1 MPKMTEHTHKQFD
14 TELEKIRTGV
24 LQMGGLVETQVA
36 NALEGLKTGNSA
48 LLERVVEGDHRVNLL
63 EVEIDEECNQ
73 IIAKRQPAAVDLRLV
88 MTVVKVI
95 ADLER
100 IGDEAKKIAKAG
112 RRLHSGDHTFS
123 MRVDLS
129 HAAGLV
135 LDMLR
140 SSLDS
145 FARADIANW
154 AAITKQDEDVDAN
167 FKGTMRQLITFMMED
182 PRTISSSLEVLFI
195 AKAIE
200 RIGDHA
206 KNVAE
211 YVVFLVQGRDVR
223 YAKSVAA
230 EAGNPK
236 T

>member
-1 MPKMTEHTHKQFD
+1 MTEHTHKQFD

-48 LLERVVEGDHRVNLL
+48 LLERVIEGDHRVNLL
-63 EVEIDEECNQ
+63 EIEIDEECNQ

-112 RRLHSGDHTFS
+112 KRLHSGDHTFS

-154 AAITKQDEDVDAN
+154 AVITKQDEDVDAN

>member
-36 NALEGLKTGNSA
+36 NALEGLKTGNTA
-48 LLERVVEGDHRVNLL
+48 LLERVIEGDHRINLL

-88 MTVVKVI
+88 MTVIKAI

-112 RRLHSGDHTFS
+112 KRLHSGDHTFS
-123 MRVDLS
+123 MRIDLS
-129 HAAGLV
+129 HATGLV

-140 SSLDS
+140 SALDS
-145 FARADIANW
+145 FARADITNW
-154 AAITKQDEDVDAN
+154 TAITKQDEDVDAN

-230 EAGNPK
+230 EAGNSK